1 MLVIGGKQNT
11 VSVTASNSRFWNK
24 PVFGSFSLNSG
35 DNLSS
40 EDGDWRFCIAYFA
53 EDVPVTW
60 LVTQCYPPDPTTS
73 FMADQVL
80 FTNQLQSDTA
90 SHATSCYDE
99 HWSSAPEAW

>member
-60 LVTQCYPPDPTTS
+60 LVTQCYPPRPH
-73 FMADQVL
+73 DQLHGRPGLVH
-80 FTNQLQSDTA
+80 QPA
-90 SHATSCYDE
+90 AK
-99 HWSSAPEAW
+99 